1 LLERANHV
9 AYVQREGPANEHDEC
24 PVINCVCSLALQT
37 LTVLKVREIGEGGR
51 AAYFAGRVPLPS
63 LKQYE
68 QSRQRFPSGAVP
80 TVAGA
85 GCRNGY
91 RRPLPANDHFAD
103 QRGRPPVRRR
113 CRSMPLAGCTVPQQ
127 GHRAPLLNHPEP
139 ARRVSG
145 VGKGPGYRMRSR
157 PAPRSCQGTAGLTR
171 FSDDP
176 TREPMFDQQDCM
188 SMEMPAALSFRRLSP
203 PSTIWTLQRT
213 ISHRRSPTVVFD
225 PRPLSH
231 RLPTGG
237 ARSVR
242 L

>member
-1 LLERANHV
+1 MLERAHHV

-24 PVINCVCSLALQT
+24 PVISCVCSLALQT

-63 LKQYE
+63 LKQCE

-80 TVAGA
+80 TVEGQAAAMATGGRYLRTITSPIIGA
-85 GCRNGY
+85 
-91 RRPLPANDHFAD
+91 RP
-103 QRGRPPVRRR
+103 PPVRRR

-145 VGKGPGYRMRSR
+145 VGKGHGYRMRSR
-157 PAPRSCQGTAGLTR
+157 PAPRSCQGTAELTR

-176 TREPMFDQQDCM
+176 TREPMFDQQDCV
-188 SMEMPAALSFRRLSP
+188 SMEMPAALSFRRLSS
-203 PSTIWTLQRT
+203 PSTIWT
-213 ISHRRSPTVVFD
+213 P
-225 PRPLSH
+225 
-231 RLPTGG
+231 
-237 ARSVR
+237 
-242 L
+242 